1 MSRQEH
7 WRPTHDDPLFILAMD
22 HRESFGT
29 TLFYVKDDAPTA
41 SQRASME
48 QAKSLIYRGLTQA
61 APRLRGGRAGVLV
74 DEQYGQDVVDE
85 AMRDPIALAIPVE
98 ASGHDWFALQWPE
111 SWLEHVHRINPDYV
125 KVLVR
130 DNPAFDRAERYAQFD
145 QLAKVSKALES
156 AGIPLLY
163 ELLVPATEYQLAS
176 LGGVA
181 DGALD
186 RYDREVRPELVVR
199 VIADNQDAG
208 IEPTLW
214 KVEGLD
220 TVDAARAVAA
230 QARAGNRD
238 TDLIVLG
245 RDAPVD
251 RLDRWLHVASQVDAF
266 VGFAIGRSIWED
278 PIRDWV
284 NHGLGDQ
291 PTADHIGNAYL
302 AFAQQWG
309 TPHHNDDQDHNDNEQ
324 HNDDQRQ
331 DNDQ

>member
-1 MSRQEH
+1 
-7 WRPTHDDPLFILAMD
+7 MD

-41 SQRASME
+41 SQRASMA

-61 APRLRGGRAGVLV
+61 APRLRRGRAGVLV

-85 AMRDPIALAIPVE
+85 AMRDPIVLAIPVE
-98 ASGHDWFALQWPE
+98 ASGHKWFALQWPE
-111 SWLEHVHRINPDYV
+111 SWLDHVHRINPDYV

-130 DNPAFDRAERYAQFD
+130 DNPAFDRGERYAQLD
-145 QLAKVSKALES
+145 QLAQVSKALES

-163 ELLVPATEYQLAS
+163 ELLVPATDYQLAS

-181 DGALD
+181 IDGAVD
-186 RYDREVRPELVVR
+186 RYDRELRPELVVR

-251 RLDRWLHVASQVDAF
+251 RLDRWLQVAARVDAF

-309 TPHHNDDQDHNDNEQ
+309 TPHHTDDQD

>member
-41 SQRASME
+41 SQRARME

-111 SWLEHVHRINPDYV
+111 SWLEHVHRINPDNV

-145 QLAKVSKALES
+145 QLA
-156 AGIPLLY
+156 
-163 ELLVPATEYQLAS
+163 
-176 LGGVA
+176 
-181 DGALD
+181 
-186 RYDREVRPELVVR
+186 R
-199 VIADNQDAG
+199 
-208 IEPTLW
+208 
-214 KVEGLD
+214 
-220 TVDAARAVAA
+220 
-230 QARAGNRD
+230 
-238 TDLIVLG
+238 
-245 RDAPVD
+245 
-251 RLDRWLHVASQVDAF
+251 
-266 VGFAIGRSIWED
+266 
-278 PIRDWV
+278 
-284 NHGLGDQ
+284 
-291 PTADHIGNAYL
+291 
-302 AFAQQWG
+302 
-309 TPHHNDDQDHNDNEQ
+309 
-324 HNDDQRQ
+324 
-331 DNDQ
+331 